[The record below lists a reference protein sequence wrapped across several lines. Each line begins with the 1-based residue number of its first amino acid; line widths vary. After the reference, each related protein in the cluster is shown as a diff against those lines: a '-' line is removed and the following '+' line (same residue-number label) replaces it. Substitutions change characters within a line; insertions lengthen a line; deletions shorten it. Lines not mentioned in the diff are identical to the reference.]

1 MIGLKNNRDMEYIE
15 LVLLGNLSIGEQDD
29 VVMSLDY
36 LGFYVDDIVQYRET
50 ASLLIESRKDFTDLD
65 VREIERMM
73 SDEFSDLD
81 YEIRY

>member
-1 MIGLKNNRDMEYIE
+1 MAYIE

-81 YEIRY
+81 YEIRF

>member
-1 MIGLKNNRDMEYIE
+1 MEYIE

-36 LGFYVDDIVQYRET
+36 LGFYVHDIVQYRET
-50 ASLLIESRKDFTDLD
+50 ASLLIESRKDFTDSD

-73 SDEFSDLD
+73 NDEFSDLD
-81 YEIRY
+81 YEIQY

>member
-1 MIGLKNNRDMEYIE
+1 MNYIE
-15 LVLLGNLSIGEQDD
+15 LVLLGNPTIGQQDD

-36 LGFYVDDIVQYRET
+36 LGFYVDDIVEHRGT
-50 ASLLIESRKDFTDLD
+50 ASLLIESRNDFTDLD

-73 SDEFSDLD
+73 SDEFSYLD

>member
-1 MIGLKNNRDMEYIE
+1 MEYIE